1 MKNRL
6 QMTSL
11 QTSRSLSPV
20 NPDLFAAF
28 FVGLFGSA
36 HCLLMCGG
44 MAGALQM
51 LMPASRLTRGLL
63 QLMLGL
69 GRISSYTLAGALFGG
84 IGAAVVGSTGLLP
97 QYLQLFAGLM
107 LLAMALYISR
117 LWFGLLRLEKAGQR
131 LWALVQPISR
141 KLMPLDSALKAYAY
155 GLCWGYL
162 PCGLVY
168 SALSWSLGSGS
179 AVNGALW
186 MAMFGLGTLPAVL
199 LAGQAADLLRR
210 LQQQQWIRFILAASL
225 AAYAFQTIYLALRA
239 LVF

>member
-1 MKNRL
+1 M
-6 QMTSL
+6 
-11 QTSRSLSPV
+11 
-20 NPDLFAAF
+20 NPDIFAAF

-51 LMPASRLTRGLL
+51 LMPASRARRTWL
-63 QLMLGL
+63 QLVLGL
-69 GRISSYTLAGALFGG
+69 GRISSYALTGALFGG
-84 IGAAVVGSTGLLP
+84 VGASMIGSTGLMP
-97 QYLQLFAGLM
+97 QWLQLFAGLM

-117 LWFGLLRLEKAGQR
+117 LWFGLLTLERAGQS
-131 LWALVQPISR
+131 LWRLVQP
-141 KLMPLDSALKAYAY
+141 LAQTLLPLDSTPKAFAY

-179 AVNGALW
+179 AGSGALW
-186 MAMFGLGTLPAVL
+186 MALFGLGTLPAVL
-199 LAGQAADLLRR
+199 LAGQAADTLRH
-210 LQQQQWIRFILAASL
+210 LQQQPWLRYGLAVML
-225 AAYAFQTIYLALRA
+225 AAYALQTIYLALRA

>member
-1 MKNRL
+1 M
-6 QMTSL
+6 
-11 QTSRSLSPV
+11 
-20 NPDLFAAF
+20 NPDIFAAF
-28 FVGLFGSA
+28 FVGLFGST

-51 LMPASRLTRGLL
+51 MMPQSPARRAWL

-69 GRISSYTLAGALFGG
+69 GRVSSYALTGALFGG
-84 IGAAVVGSTGLLP
+84 IGAAVIGSSGLLP
-97 QYLQLFAGLM
+97 QWLQLFAGLM

-117 LWFGLLRLEKAGQR
+117 LWFGLLMLERAGQR
-131 LWALVQPISR
+131 LWRLVQPVSR
-141 KLMPLDSALKAYAY
+141 RLLPLDSSPKAFAY

-186 MAMFGLGTLPAVL
+186 MALFGLGTLPAVM
-199 LAGQAADLLRR
+199 LAGQAADRLRQ
-210 LQQQQWIRFILAASL
+210 LQQQRWIRYMLAAL
-225 AAYAFQTIYLALRA
+225 LGTYALQTIYLALRA

>member
-1 MKNRL
+1 M
-6 QMTSL
+6 
-11 QTSRSLSPV
+11 
-20 NPDLFAAF
+20 NPDIFAAF

-51 LMPASRLTRGLL
+51 MMPQSPARRAWL

-69 GRISSYTLAGALFGG
+69 GRVCSYALTGALLGG
-84 IGAAVVGSTGLLP
+84 IGAAVIGSSGLLP
-97 QYLQLFAGLM
+97 QWLQLFAGLM

-117 LWFGLLRLEKAGQR
+117 LWFGLLMLERAGQR
-131 LWALVQPISR
+131 LWRLVQPVSR
-141 KLMPLDSALKAYAY
+141 RLLPLDSSPKAFAY

-186 MAMFGLGTLPAVL
+186 MVLFGLGTLPAVM
-199 LAGQAADLLRR
+199 LAGQAADRLRQ
-210 LQQQQWIRFILAASL
+210 LQQQRWIRYALAAL
-225 AAYAFQTIYLALRA
+225 LGAYALQTIYLALRA

>member
-1 MKNRL
+1 MRNQRQATNL
-6 QMTSL
+6 TI
-11 QTSRSLSPV
+11 RRHNPV
-20 NPDLFAAF
+20 NPDIFAAF

-51 LMPASRLTRGLL
+51 MMPQSPAHRAWL

-69 GRISSYTLAGALFGG
+69 GRISSYALTGALFGG
-84 IGAAVVGSTGLLP
+84 IGASVIGSSGLLP
-97 QYLQLFAGLM
+97 QWLQLFAGLM

-117 LWFGLLRLEKAGQR
+117 LWFGLLVLERAGQR
-131 LWALVQPISR
+131 LWRLVQPVSR
-141 KLMPLDSALKAYAY
+141 RLLPLDSSPKAFAY

-186 MAMFGLGTLPAVL
+186 MALFGLGTLPAVL
-199 LAGQAADLLRR
+199 LAGQAADRFR
-210 LQQQQWIRFILAASL
+210 HLQQQRWIRYALAAL
-225 AAYAFQTIYLALRA
+225 LGAYALQTIYLALRA

>member
-1 MKNRL
+1 
-6 QMTSL
+6 
-11 QTSRSLSPV
+11 V
-20 NPDLFAAF
+20 NPELFAAF

-51 LMPASRLTRGLL
+51 LMPPSRTRRGWL

-69 GRISSYTLAGALFGG
+69 GRISSYGLAGALFGG
-84 IGAAVVGSTGLLP
+84 LGATMVGSTGLLP

-131 LWALVQPISR
+131 LWRLVQPFSQ
-141 KLMPLDSALKAYAY
+141 KLLPLDSAVKAYGY

-186 MAMFGLGTLPAVL
+186 MALFGLGTLPAVL
-199 LAGQAADLLRR
+199 LAGQAADLLRQ
-210 LQQQQWIRFILAASL
+210 LQQQQWLRYVLAAIL

-239 LVF
+239 VVF

>member
-1 MKNRL
+1 M
-6 QMTSL
+6 
-11 QTSRSLSPV
+11 
-20 NPDLFAAF
+20 NPEIFAAF

-51 LMPASRLTRGLL
+51 LMPPSRARRGWL

-69 GRISSYTLAGALFGG
+69 GRISSYALTGALFGG
-84 IGAAVVGSTGLLP
+84 LGATMIGSTGLMP
-97 QYLQLFAGLM
+97 QWLQLFAGLM

-117 LWFGLLRLEKAGQR
+117 LWFGLLKLERAGQA
-131 LWALVQPISR
+131 LWRRVQPISQR
-141 KLMPLDSALKAYAY
+141 LLPLDSAVKAYAY

-179 AVNGALW
+179 GTQGALW
-186 MAMFGLGTLPAVL
+186 MALFGLGTLPAVL
-199 LAGQAADLLRR
+199 LAGQTADALRQ
-210 LQQQQWIRFILAASL
+210 LQQQQWVRYGLAAVL
-225 AAYAFQTIYLALRA
+225 AAYALQTIYLALRA

>member
-1 MKNRL
+1 M
-6 QMTSL
+6 
-11 QTSRSLSPV
+11 
-20 NPDLFAAF
+20 NPEYFAAF

-51 LMPASRLTRGLL
+51 LMPPSRARRGWL
-63 QLMLGL
+63 QLMLGF
-69 GRISSYTLAGALFGG
+69 GRISSYALTGALFGG
-84 IGAAVVGSTGLLP
+84 LGATMVGSTGLLP

-117 LWFGLLRLEKAGQR
+117 LWFGLLRLEKAGQT
-131 LWALVQPISR
+131 LWRLVQPLSQR
-141 KLMPLDSALKAYAY
+141 LMPLDSSLKAYGY

-179 AVNGALW
+179 AVNGAIW
-186 MAMFGLGTLPAVL
+186 MGLFGLGTLPAVL
-199 LAGQAADLLRR
+199 LAGQAADALRQ
-210 LQQQQWIRFILAASL
+210 LQQQQWLRFVLAALL

>member
-1 MKNRL
+1 
-6 QMTSL
+6 MTSL

>member
-1 MKNRL
+1 M
-6 QMTSL
+6 
-11 QTSRSLSPV
+11 
-20 NPDLFAAF
+20 NPDIFAAF
-28 FVGLFGSA
+28 FVGLFGST

-51 LMPASRLTRGLL
+51 MMPQSPARRAWL

-69 GRISSYTLAGALFGG
+69 GRVSSYALTGALFGG
-84 IGAAVVGSTGLLP
+84 IGAAVIGSSGLLP
-97 QYLQLFAGLM
+97 QWLQLFAGLM

-117 LWFGLLRLEKAGQR
+117 LWFGLLMLERAGQR
-131 LWALVQPISR
+131 LWRLVQPVSR
-141 KLMPLDSALKAYAY
+141 RLLPLDSSPKAFAY

-186 MAMFGLGTLPAVL
+186 MALFGLGTLPAVM
-199 LAGQAADLLRR
+199 LAGQAADRLRQ
-210 LQQQQWIRFILAASL
+210 LQQQRWIRYMLAAL
-225 AAYAFQTIYLALRA
+225 LGAYALQTIYLALRA

>member
-1 MKNRL
+1 M
-6 QMTSL
+6 
-11 QTSRSLSPV
+11 
-20 NPDLFAAF
+20 NPDIFAAF

-51 LMPASRLTRGLL
+51 MMPQSPARRAWL

-69 GRISSYTLAGALFGG
+69 GRVSSYALTGALFGG
-84 IGAAVVGSTGLLP
+84 IGAAVIGSSGLLP
-97 QYLQLFAGLM
+97 QWLQLFAGLM

-117 LWFGLLRLEKAGQR
+117 LWFGLLMLERAGQR
-131 LWALVQPISR
+131 LWRLVQPVSR
-141 KLMPLDSALKAYAY
+141 RLLPLDSSPKAFAY

-186 MAMFGLGTLPAVL
+186 MALFGLGTLPAVM
-199 LAGQAADLLRR
+199 LAGQAADRLRQ
-210 LQQQQWIRFILAASL
+210 LQQQRWIRYTLAAL
-225 AAYAFQTIYLALRA
+225 LGAYALQTIYLALRA

>member
-1 MKNRL
+1 M
-6 QMTSL
+6 
-11 QTSRSLSPV
+11 
-20 NPDLFAAF
+20 NPELFAAF

-44 MAGALQM
+44 MAGALQI
-51 LMPASRLTRGLL
+51 LMPASRTTRSLL

-69 GRISSYTLAGALFGG
+69 GRISSYALAGALFGG
-84 IGAAVVGSTGLLP
+84 LGATMVGSTGLLP

-131 LWALVQPISR
+131 IWRLVQPLSQS
-141 KLMPLDSALKAYAY
+141 LLPLDSPLKAYAY

-179 AVNGALW
+179 AFNGALW
-186 MAMFGLGTLPAVL
+186 MALFGLGTLPAVL
-199 LAGQAADLLRR
+199 LAGQAADQLRR
-210 LQQQQWIRFILAASL
+210 LQQQQWLRYVLAAIL

-239 LVF
+239 MVF

>member
-1 MKNRL
+1 
-6 QMTSL
+6 
-11 QTSRSLSPV
+11 
-20 NPDLFAAF
+20 
-28 FVGLFGSA
+28 
-36 HCLLMCGG
+36 MCGG

-51 LMPASRLTRGLL
+51 MMPQSPARRAWL

-69 GRISSYTLAGALFGG
+69 GRVSSYALTGALFGG
-84 IGAAVVGSTGLLP
+84 IGAAVIGSSGLLP
-97 QYLQLFAGLM
+97 QWLQLFAGLM

-117 LWFGLLRLEKAGQR
+117 LWFGLLMLERAGQR
-131 LWALVQPISR
+131 LWRLVQPVSR
-141 KLMPLDSALKAYAY
+141 RLLPLDSSPKAFAY

-186 MAMFGLGTLPAVL
+186 MALFGLGTLPAVM
-199 LAGQAADLLRR
+199 LAGQAADRLRQ
-210 LQQQQWIRFILAASL
+210 LQQQRWIRYMLAAL
-225 AAYAFQTIYLALRA
+225 LGTYALQTIYLALRA

>member
-1 MKNRL
+1 M
-6 QMTSL
+6 
-11 QTSRSLSPV
+11 
-20 NPDLFAAF
+20 NPDIFAAF

-51 LMPASRLTRGLL
+51 MMPQSPARRAWL

-69 GRISSYTLAGALFGG
+69 GRVSSYALTGALFGG
-84 IGAAVVGSTGLLP
+84 IGAAVIGSSGLLP
-97 QYLQLFAGLM
+97 QWLQLFAGLM

-117 LWFGLLRLEKAGQR
+117 LWFGLLMLERAGQR
-131 LWALVQPISR
+131 LWRLVQPVSR
-141 KLMPLDSALKAYAY
+141 RLLPLDSSPKAFAY

-186 MAMFGLGTLPAVL
+186 MALFGLGPFPAVM
-199 LAGQAADLLRR
+199 LAGQAADRLRQ
-210 LQQQQWIRFILAASL
+210 LQQQRWIRYALATL
-225 AAYAFQTIYLALRA
+225 LGAYALQTIYLALRA

>member
-1 MKNRL
+1 
-6 QMTSL
+6 
-11 QTSRSLSPV
+11 V
-20 NPDLFAAF
+20 NPDIFAAF

-51 LMPASRLTRGLL
+51 MMPQSPARRAWL

-69 GRISSYTLAGALFGG
+69 GRVSSYALTGALFGG
-84 IGAAVVGSTGLLP
+84 IGAAVIGSSGLLP
-97 QYLQLFAGLM
+97 QWLQLFAGLM

-117 LWFGLLRLEKAGQR
+117 LWFGLLMLERAGQR
-131 LWALVQPISR
+131 LWRLVQPVSR
-141 KLMPLDSALKAYAY
+141 RLLPLDSSPKAFAY

-186 MAMFGLGTLPAVL
+186 MALFGLGTLPAVM
-199 LAGQAADLLRR
+199 LAGQAADRLRQ
-210 LQQQQWIRFILAASL
+210 LQQQRWIRYTLAAL
-225 AAYAFQTIYLALRA
+225 LGAYALQTIYLALRA

>member
-1 MKNRL
+1 
-6 QMTSL
+6 
-11 QTSRSLSPV
+11 V
-20 NPDLFAAF
+20 NLDIFAAF

-51 LMPASRLTRGLL
+51 LMPESTGRRAWL

-69 GRISSYTLAGALFGG
+69 GRISSYALTGALFGG
-84 IGAAVVGSTGLLP
+84 IGASMIGSTGLAS
-97 QYLQLFAGLM
+97 QWLQLFAGCM

-117 LWFGLLRLEKAGQR
+117 VWFGLLRLERAGQR
-131 LWALVQPISR
+131 LWRLVQPLGQ
-141 KLMPLDSALKAYAY
+141 KLLPLNTSARAYGY

-186 MAMFGLGTLPAVL
+186 MLLFGAGTLPAVL
-199 LAGQAADLLRR
+199 LAGQAADRLRQ
-210 LQQQQWIRFILAASL
+210 LQQQLWVRYALAAILAC
-225 AAYAFQTIYLALRA
+225 YALQTIYLALRA

>member
-1 MKNRL
+1 
-6 QMTSL
+6 
-11 QTSRSLSPV
+11 V
-20 NPDLFAAF
+20 NPDIFAAF

-51 LMPASRLTRGLL
+51 MMPQSPARRVWL

-69 GRISSYTLAGALFGG
+69 GRVCSYALTGAILGG
-84 IGAAVVGSTGLLP
+84 IGAAVIGSSGLLP
-97 QYLQLFAGLM
+97 QWLQLFAGLM

-117 LWFGLLRLEKAGQR
+117 LWFGLLMLERAGQR
-131 LWALVQPISR
+131 LWRLVQPVSR
-141 KLMPLDSALKAYAY
+141 RLLPLDSSPKAFAY

-186 MAMFGLGTLPAVL
+186 MVLFGLGTLPAVM
-199 LAGQAADLLRR
+199 LAGQAADRLRQ
-210 LQQQQWIRFILAASL
+210 LQQQRWIRYALAAL
-225 AAYAFQTIYLALRA
+225 LGAYALQTIYLALRA

>member
-1 MKNRL
+1 
-6 QMTSL
+6 
-11 QTSRSLSPV
+11 V
-20 NPDLFAAF
+20 NPDIFAAF
-28 FVGLFGSA
+28 FVGLFGST

-51 LMPASRLTRGLL
+51 MMPQSPARRAWL

-69 GRISSYTLAGALFGG
+69 GRVSSYALTGALFGG
-84 IGAAVVGSTGLLP
+84 IGAAVIGSSGLLP
-97 QYLQLFAGLM
+97 QWLQLFAGLM

-117 LWFGLLRLEKAGQR
+117 LWFGLLMLERAGQR
-131 LWALVQPISR
+131 LWRLVQPVSR
-141 KLMPLDSALKAYAY
+141 RLLPLDSSPKAFAY

-186 MAMFGLGTLPAVL
+186 MALFGLGTLPAVM
-199 LAGQAADLLRR
+199 LAGQAADRLRQ
-210 LQQQQWIRFILAASL
+210 LQQQRWIRYMLAAL
-225 AAYAFQTIYLALRA
+225 LGAYALQTIYLALRA

>member
-1 MKNRL
+1 
-6 QMTSL
+6 
-11 QTSRSLSPV
+11 V
-20 NPDLFAAF
+20 NPDIFAAF

-51 LMPASRLTRGLL
+51 MMPQSPARRAWL

-69 GRISSYTLAGALFGG
+69 GRVCSYALTGALLGG
-84 IGAAVVGSTGLLP
+84 IGAAVIGSSGLLP
-97 QYLQLFAGLM
+97 QWLQLFAGLM

-117 LWFGLLRLEKAGQR
+117 LWFGLLMLERAGQR
-131 LWALVQPISR
+131 LWRLVQPVSR
-141 KLMPLDSALKAYAY
+141 RLLPLDSSPKAFAY

-186 MAMFGLGTLPAVL
+186 MVLFGLGTLPAVM
-199 LAGQAADLLRR
+199 LAGQAADRLRQ
-210 LQQQQWIRFILAASL
+210 LQQQRWIRYALAAL
-225 AAYAFQTIYLALRA
+225 LGAYALQTIYLALRA

>member
-1 MKNRL
+1 M
-6 QMTSL
+6 
-11 QTSRSLSPV
+11 
-20 NPDLFAAF
+20 NPDIFAAF

-44 MAGALQM
+44 MAGALQIM
-51 LMPASRLTRGLL
+51 MPQSPARRAWL

-69 GRISSYTLAGALFGG
+69 GRVSSYALTGALFGG
-84 IGAAVVGSTGLLP
+84 IGAAVIGSSGLLP
-97 QYLQLFAGLM
+97 QWLQLFAGLM

-117 LWFGLLRLEKAGQR
+117 LWFGLLMLERAGQR
-131 LWALVQPISR
+131 LWRLVQPVSR
-141 KLMPLDSALKAYAY
+141 RLLPLDSSPKAFAY

-186 MAMFGLGTLPAVL
+186 MALFGLGTLPAVM
-199 LAGQAADLLRR
+199 LAGQAADRLRQ
-210 LQQQQWIRFILAASL
+210 LQQQRWIRYTLAAL
-225 AAYAFQTIYLALRA
+225 LGAYALQTIYLALRA